1 MIMIQSSSPPGSPDA
16 RVAGSADRDQ
26 TALVYIVDA
35 DEAVRQSLA
44 RLLDAAGI
52 ASRACASLESFLH
65 EVRPGSQVCALIDVS
80 PPARPT
86 AALLERL
93 RRLATEVPIIAL
105 SANDAEEARRFARE
119 LGSTAYFRKP
129 VDAGALLDAIDWV
142 ARPH

>member
-1 MIMIQSSSPPGSPDA
+1 MIMIHSSSPPGSPDA
-16 RVAGSADRDQ
+16 GVGGTADRDR

-52 ASRACASLESFLH
+52 ASHACASLESFLRD
-65 EVRPGSQVCALIDVS
+65 VRPGREVCALLDVS
-80 PPARPT
+80 PSARPT

-93 RRLATEVPIIAL
+93 RGLAAEVPIIAL
-105 SANDAEEARRFARE
+105 SANDAEEARRLARE
-119 LGSTAYFRKP
+119 LGSKAYFRKP

-142 ARPH
+142 VRPH